1 MDYQVLVPHVLL
13 MSEKADRGILGP
25 IEIETS
31 SVKGEIELPSW
42 EILNANF
49 NNELDDF
56 YFVQLDKLR

>member
-1 MDYQVLVPHVLL
+1 